1 MILDLPDPDLHN
13 QSEDKEVVLSI
24 KNVSKRFCRDLKRS
38 LLYGVQDIS
47 GEIFGSQRQDVQL
60 RKGEFWALKDVNL
73 ELRRGEALG
82 LVGANGAGKTT
93 LLRIISGLITPDHGS
108 VEVKGRV
115 APLIALGAGFNPIL
129 TGREN
134 VYVNMSILGL
144 SKQEIEARFDEV
156 VEFAEIGEAIDSPV
170 QSYSSGMAARL
181 GFACAIHTEPDILL
195 IDEVLAVGDIKFRS
209 KCYRKLSLLRE
220 KGVGFVMVSH
230 DANSIIATCNNA
242 ILLSKGEILES
253 GNVADVMQKYD
264 EMLFSVKDKTIENS
278 LFLPKK
284 DKSDSTGVD
293 ITYLCFKDINSDIL
307 EYPLSGTPTMF
318 CIGINSHKETNIY
331 LSLLISNKYKNNERI
346 LNLNTL
352 RDKQF
357 FRVGVGEHEIQLE
370 MPYLCLTSGQYVMKM
385 SVLKDNLY
393 MYDAVESFD
402 FLVKDMDS
410 NSIECEFFQPR
421 KWQIIHLN
429 EFNQNIK
436 VIS

>member
-38 LLYGVQDIS
+38 LLYGVQDIA
-47 GEIFGSQRQDVQL
+47 GEVFGSQRQDVQL

-209 KCYRKLSLLRE
+209 KCYRKLSLLRK

-264 EMLFSVKDKTIENS
+264 EMLYSVKDKTIENS

-293 ITYLCFKDINSDIL
+293 ITYLCFKDINSNVL
-307 EYPLSGTPTMF
+307 EYPLSGTPTVF
-318 CIGINSHKETNIY
+318 CIGINSHKETNIH
-331 LSLLISNKYKNNERI
+331 LTILVNDKFRNNERL
-346 LNLNTL
+346 LNISTVK
-352 RDKQF
+352 DKQF
-357 FRVGVGEHEIQLE
+357 FRISEGEYEIKLE
-370 MPYLCLTSGQYVMKM
+370 MPYLCLAQGNFTMKL
-385 SVLKDNLY
+385 SISQDSLY
-393 MYDAVESFD
+393 LYDAVED
-402 FLVKDMDS
+402 F
-410 NSIECEFFQPR
+410 
-421 KWQIIHLN
+421 
-429 EFNQNIK
+429 EFNVKNAHTNMIDCAFYQPKNWK
-436 VIS
+436 LSPNAISSS